1 MEFTSGLG
9 LIKFLPFGFGADMDL
24 PSLSLSNKPA
34 RVTTAE
40 PRAGPA
46 GARTTAR
53 ATCLALEAREDRVP
67 GVDRALGV
75 DSADACMVFVSLDL
89 AFAGKRAERFFS
101 HSHTG

>member
-34 RVTTAE
+34 WVTTAE

-46 GARTTAR
+46 GARTSVRTMRLAVEARDDRAPTLGVTAQTRAWFDGVDPAR
-53 ATCLALEAREDRVP
+53 AKMR
-67 GVDRALGV
+67 
-75 DSADACMVFVSLDL
+75 
-89 AFAGKRAERFFS
+89 
-101 HSHTG
+101 